1 MSKYAFENLLREP
14 IELYGGLL
22 LLMIGLI
29 LSLYP
34 YLFLLFGAT
43 QWVIL
48 SLILALSLKHILSG
62 WRVVS
67 FKRQLVKM
75 TAFSMNTQ
83 TLPVNK
89 DQLYLGQGFAWL
101 PIHRQRLHLLNQV
114 QNQHYLQPSKLYQWV
129 DRTARKNPQGLLKR
143 LRNLPL
149 SPFKPLPDIGGK
161 PSLHGVGSD
170 AEQAVHLHQHNRN
183 SHIVV
188 FGMTRVGKT
197 RLMCNIVAQ
206 DIRNGEAVL
215 VIDPKG
221 DLELLQDMV
230 ASCKAAGREHD
241 LMILH
246 AGLPTLSA
254 KYNPMANFTNVSEI
268 ATRVTGAISAEGEGQ
283 QFKDFAWKFIN
294 TVATCL
300 HEMEE
305 PISYATLSFYV
316 MRPKQL
322 LYQYCAKIFPKTDPL
337 YFDKIEQIV
346 AENSNKID
354 KKGNKKTDMSLS
366 EAAQIYADQYIQET
380 IAKGDSSIYDN
391 NIVDLEYAAGLGE
404 EYYSKITASLGPV
417 FDKINK
423 TSAREVFSWEGET
436 NLPIIKLEEVIQK
449 KQVVYIGLDALSNEA
464 MAKAVSQAAIA
475 DLLSLIGKLYKTAPD
490 KKFPLCLHV
499 DEFSNLVRDEFI
511 NLLNKAGGA
520 GIKVAAYTQ
529 TVNDLGAVFGTNKDK
544 PKMLLGNFG
553 TMIMLRV
560 ANEDTAET
568 FVNCLERTQTRSATP
583 YTTTSDKPDAQDGDF
598 FTTQNTDSINE
609 EYQSIIE
616 VNHLFSLPKGQAF
629 VLTDGV
635 KLFKIRI
642 PLPEKQQGLPSTFE
656 EILSMIN
663 KENISITKKDIK
675 TEAL

>member
-629 VLTDGV
+629 VLTDGG